1 MSANDH
7 EEIRQQ
13 QEKWEHE
20 IVSLVAARW
29 PERKEVFKNTS
40 DIGIQRIYTPADVPD
55 VDYLRDLGFPGS
67 YPFTRG
73 VHPTGYRGR
82 YWTRRQVAGYHTA
95 VETNE
100 RLKYLTEHGQSGLN
114 VVFDMPTHFGLD
126 SDAPL
131 AAGEVGKE
139 GVAIDSLRD
148 MEDLFEGIEL
158 DKVSTSL
165 ITGGS
170 VLFSM
175 YLALADKRGIPY
187 ENLRGTLQNDMLLF
201 THSCNIFVMPIEG
214 MLRLLGDV
222 FEFCARRVPKW
233 WPLNIAGYNN
243 REAGASAVQE
253 IGFSLASAIAYIE
266 LFMERGLDIDEIAPR
281 ISLFLSAHNDF
292 FEEIAKYRAMR
303 RMWARLMKE
312 RFGAKSPFSMAMRFH
327 TQTAGSTLTAEQPY
341 NNIVRTTIQALAA
354 VLGGTN
360 SLHTNSFDEAFSL
373 PTEEA
378 AQIALRTQQIIAEES
393 GVTNTVDPL
402 GGSYYLEALTNELE
416 HHAGEL
422 IAEIDRRG
430 GMVQACKDGWVHRQ
444 KHDFVKKYYDA
455 IESGERSVIGVNTY
469 RTQERATIPVFELD
483 PAYEKKQVDRLNEIR
498 RTRDNA
504 KVTRALDHLRTTFK
518 STENSMEATI
528 EAVKAYATFG
538 EITAIAKEVFGVQ
551 REPEANFAVFG

>member
-1 MSANDH
+1 MSATDT
-7 EEIRQQ
+7 EAIRQQ
-13 QEKWEHE
+13 QRTWEQE
-20 IVSLVAARW
+20 LVSLVAARW
-29 PERKEVFKNTS
+29 PERKDAFKNTS
-40 DIGIQRIYTPADVPD
+40 DIGIKRIYTPADTQGI
-55 VDYLRDLGFPGS
+55 DYLADLGFPGS

-100 RLKYLTEHGQSGLN
+100 RLRYLTEHGQSGLN

-131 AAGEVGKE
+131 AVGEVGKE

-148 MEDLFEGIEL
+148 MEALFDGIEL
-158 DKVSTSL
+158 DQVSTSL

-175 YLALADKRGIPY
+175 YLALADKRGVPY
-187 ENLRGTLQNDMLLF
+187 EKLRGTLQNDMLLF
-201 THSCNIFVMPIEG
+201 MHSCNIFVTPIEG

-222 FEFCARRVPKW
+222 FEFCAKRVPKW

-253 IGFSLASAIAYIE
+253 IGFSFASAIAYIE
-266 LFMERGLDIDEIAPR
+266 LFLERGLEIDEIAPR
-281 ISLFLSAHNDF
+281 ISFFLSAHNDF

-303 RMWARLMKE
+303 RMWAKLMKE

-360 SLHTNSFDEAFSL
+360 SLHTNSFDEAYSL

-378 AQIALRTQQIIAEES
+378 ARIALRTQQIIAEES
-393 GVTNTVDPL
+393 GVGNTIDPL
-402 GGSYYLEALTNELE
+402 GGSYYVEALTNELE
-416 HHAGEL
+416 KRAGEL

-430 GMVQACKDGWVHRQ
+430 GMVKACKDGWVHRQ
-444 KHDFVKKYYDA
+444 KHEFVKHYFDG
-455 IESGERSVIGVNTY
+455 IESGERTVIGVNKY
-469 RTQERATIPVFELD
+469 RTPERPAIPIFELD
-483 PAYEKKQVDRLNEIR
+483 PAYEKKQLERLNEVR

-504 KVTRALDHLRTTFK
+504 AVSKALERLRGVLE
-518 STENSMEATI
+518 SDENSMEATI
-528 EAVKAYATFG
+528 EAVKAYATIG
-538 EITAIAKEVFGVQ
+538 EISAVAKQVFGVQ